1 VLVSPQLRAGRA
13 KRAWLLSLVAGALA
27 GGCGKAPPERVLDL
41 ESHLSR
47 QVADLRTL
55 VERAEKGRLV
65 PSDGLVVAVREDVVR
80 RMAELALPRDEIVQ
94 GRFRVRLE
102 RADVRFRDR
111 HGAVR
116 LEGRVGWADDA
127 DLYQADVFVDL
138 TVFGRIEAA
147 AVDAKEGTLTVEVVP
162 IGFEIRRVNVGG
174 GQPSVRQLAE
184 GVARALPE
192 GLSALRS
199 TVTIPVAFERELRL
213 AGRESG
219 PLRFR
224 PASLPLRMVVQDAS
238 AHGGRLWVSIAV
250 EAPSGKAGARR

>member
-1 VLVSPQLRAGRA
+1 VLVSPQRRAGRA
-13 KRAWLLSLVAGALA
+13 TRVRLLGLVAGALA
-27 GGCGKAPPERVLDL
+27 AGCGQAPPERVLDL
-41 ESHLSR
+41 ESHLAR

-65 PSDGLVVAVREDVVR
+65 PADGLVVAVREDVVR
-80 RMAELALPRDEIVQ
+80 RMAELALPREEIVQ
-94 GRFRVRLE
+94 GFRVRLE

-127 DLYQADVFVDL
+127 DLYRADVFVDL
-138 TVFGRIEAA
+138 TVFGRIDTAK
-147 AVDAKEGTLTVEVVP
+147 VDAKEGTLTVEMVP
-162 IGFEIRRVNVGG
+162 IGFEIRRVNVGE
-174 GQPSVRQLAE
+174 GQPTVRQLAE

-199 TVTIPVAFERELRL
+199 TLTIPVAFERELRL

-219 PLRFR
+219 RFRFR
-224 PASLPLRMVVQDAS
+224 PASLPLRLVVKDAS
-238 AHGGRLWVSIAV
+238 AHGGRLWVSVGV
-250 EAPSGKAGARR
+250 EAAAGKPGGKR

>member
-1 VLVSPQLRAGRA
+1 VLVSPQRRAGRA
-13 KRAWLLSLVAGALA
+13 TRVRLLGLVAGALA
-27 GGCGKAPPERVLDL
+27 AGCGQAPPERVLDL
-41 ESHLSR
+41 ESHLAR

-65 PSDGLVVAVREDVVR
+65 PADGLVVAVREDVVR
-80 RMAELALPRDEIVQ
+80 RMAELALPREEIVQ
-94 GRFRVRLE
+94 GFRVRLE

-127 DLYQADVFVDL
+127 DLYRADVFVDL
-138 TVFGRIEAA
+138 TVFGRIETAK
-147 AVDAKEGTLTVEVVP
+147 VDAKEGTLTVEMVP
-162 IGFEIRRVNVGG
+162 IGFEIRRVNVGE
-174 GQPSVRQLAE
+174 GQPTVRQLAE

-199 TVTIPVAFERELRL
+199 TLTIPVAFERELRL

-219 PLRFR
+219 RFRFR
-224 PASLPLRMVVQDAS
+224 PASLPLRLVVKDAS
-238 AHGGRLWVSIAV
+238 AHGGRLWVSVGIQA
-250 EAPSGKAGARR
+250 ATGKPGGKR

>member
-1 VLVSPQLRAGRA
+1 
-13 KRAWLLSLVAGALA
+13 
-27 GGCGKAPPERVLDL
+27 
-41 ESHLSR
+41 
-47 QVADLRTL
+47 
-55 VERAEKGRLV
+55 V
-65 PSDGLVVAVREDVVR
+65 PTDGLVVAIREDVVR
-80 RMAELALPRDEIVQ
+80 RMAELALPREEIVQ
-94 GRFRVRLE
+94 DRFRVRLE

-127 DLYQADVFVDL
+127 DLYRADVFVDL

-162 IGFEIRRVNVGG
+162 FGFEIRQVNVGEDS
-174 GQPSVRQLAE
+174 QPSGSSRR
-184 GVARALPE
+184 VARALPE
-192 GLSALRS
+192 GSPPPL

-219 PLRFR
+219 PFRFR
-224 PASLPLRMVVQDAS
+224 PASLPLRLVVKDAS